1 MFSAPIGYRW
11 YIFWRGN
18 IYLNSQIHK
27 LDMFCRVSRL
37 DIRLQPD
44 HDSAAV
50 VALSLQIT
58 ATLALILTIQCKGDF
73 TDMLEEKIS
82 AGKTEIY

>member
-1 MFSAPIGYRW
+1 
-11 YIFWRGN
+11 
-18 IYLNSQIHK
+18 
-27 LDMFCRVSRL
+27 MFCRVSRL
-37 DIRLQPD
+37 DLCLQPD

-50 VALSLQIT
+50 VELALQIT
-58 ATLALILTIQCKGDF
+58 AALTLILVIQCKGNL